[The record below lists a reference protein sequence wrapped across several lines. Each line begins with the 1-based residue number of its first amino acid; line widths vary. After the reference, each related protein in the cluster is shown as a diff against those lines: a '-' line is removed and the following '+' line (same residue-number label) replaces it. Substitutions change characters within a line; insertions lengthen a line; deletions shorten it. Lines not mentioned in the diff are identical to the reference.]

1 LHYWKEKSSD
11 IGLKVFVFLMAK
23 FSLLIILGELL
34 ITFNKSLAFIIHHIP
49 FGVTIMLCYMSLTTY
64 YGLFKL
70 RVASFYRLDP
80 SGHTDSCSL
89 LYSARLLTGLAPPLC
104 FNFLKLMGE

>member
-1 LHYWKEKSSD
+1 MIEF
-11 IGLKVFVFLMAK
+11 GLKACAFTLAFC
-23 FSLLIILGELL
+23 SILIIIGEVL
-34 ITFNKSLAFIIHHIP
+34 ITFNKSLTFMRSVP
-49 FGVTIMLCYMSLTTY
+49 CGVTVMLLYMSLTTY

-70 RVASFYRLDP
+70 RVASFYRLDS

-104 FNFLKLMGE
+104 FNFLKLLGANNGKTHF